1 MNDKNLKNGFSRKD
15 FFKSSAAASALLMG
29 AGFLT
34 SGCSTNGRSRAGDAK
49 NVIFLVTDGMSIGA
63 LTSTDMTMR
72 RKLGRVSNW
81 IDLYEKNKCRRS
93 LMDVAPLDAIVT
105 DSAASAAA
113 WGCGHRVPVR
123 KLNMGPNDEIYT
135 PILTHFKN
143 TGKSTGLVTTARI
156 THATPAGFA
165 ANVEHRE
172 MEDEIAEQYYD
183 REHDVYM
190 GGGDRH
196 FDASKREDARD
207 LYSDFSSKGY
217 QVVKNSDELASAS
230 NEGKLLGVFSDG
242 HLPYELDRTN
252 TPDLLNSVP
261 SLSEM
266 TQVALERLSRN
277 SNGFI
282 LQIEG
287 GRIDHGAHGNDLGA
301 LIYDQI
307 AFDDAIGVVLKFQE
321 ENPDTLV
328 IITTDHGNASPT
340 LNRSFNGYEATE
352 IEFDRIHEFKH
363 TTDWVLEGLDESSNV
378 NYIRERVEEATRI
391 GITSDQANILQQ
403 AIRGE
408 HRALYEMMS
417 PPDATLGAIMANY
430 TSVNWTGTSHT
441 GDYVQLAALGP
452 GSDKLN
458 GFTINTDL
466 FYLMAESAGVQ
477 VESEK
482 NDAVV

>member
-1 MNDKNLKNGFSRKD
+1 MNDKNLKNGLSRKD
-15 FFKSSAAASALLMG
+15 FLKNSAAASAMMVG
-29 AGFLT
+29 AGFIAN
-34 SGCSTNGRSRAGDAK
+34 GCTTNGSSRPGDAK
-49 NVIFLVTDGMSIGA
+49 NVIFLVTDGMSIGT

-72 RKLGRVSNW
+72 RKYGRVSNW
-81 IDLYEKNKCRRS
+81 IDLYEKNKVRRS

-123 KLNMGPNDEIYT
+123 KINQGPNGELYT

-143 TGKSTGLVTTARI
+143 AGKSTGVVTTTRI
-156 THATPAGFA
+156 THATPAGFI
-165 ANVEHRE
+165 ANIEHRN
-172 MEDEIAEQYYD
+172 MEDEIAEQYVE
-183 REHDVYM
+183 REHDIYL
-190 GGGDRH
+190 GGGLRH
-196 FDASKREDARD
+196 FDPGQREDGRD
-207 LYSDFSSKGY
+207 LLSELGDKGY
-217 QVVKNSDELASAS
+217 QIVKNSSELNAASA
-230 NEGKLLGVFSDG
+230 NGKLAGLFYDA

-252 TPDLLNSVP
+252 TPELENSIP
-261 SLSEM
+261 TLAEM
-266 TQVALERLSRN
+266 TDTALTRLSRN

-282 LQIEG
+282 LQVEG
-287 GRIDHGAHGNDLGA
+287 GRVDHGAHGNDLGA

-340 LNRSFNGYEATE
+340 LNRSFNGYDATE
-352 IEFDRIHEFKH
+352 IEFDRIQDFKY
-363 TTDWVLEGLDESSNV
+363 TNDWVLSGLDESSSV
-378 NYIRERVEEATRI
+378 NYIRERVEEATRF
-391 GITSDQANILQQ
+391 GITSGQARVLQQ
-403 AIRGE
+403 ALRGE

-458 GFTINTDL
+458 GFTINTEL
-466 FYLMAESAGVQ
+466 FYLMAESAGVA
-477 VESEK
+477 VE
-482 NDAVV
+482 A

>member
-1 MNDKNLKNGFSRKD
+1 MSEKKWNNGLSRKD
-15 FFKSSAAASALLMG
+15 FLKNSAAASALMMG
-29 AGFLT
+29 AGLFT
-34 SGCSTNGRSRAGDAK
+34 NGCSTNGTSRPGDAK
-49 NVIFLVTDGMSIGA
+49 NVIFLVTDGMSIGT

-72 RKLGRVSNW
+72 RKLGRISKW
-81 IDLYEKNKCRRS
+81 IDLYEKNKVRRS

-105 DSAASAAA
+105 DSAASACA
-113 WGCGHRVPVR
+113 WGCGYRVPVR
-123 KLNMGPNDEIYT
+123 HINIGPNDEHYT

-143 TGKSTGLVTTARI
+143 AGKSTGLVTTARI

-165 ANVEHRE
+165 ANVIHRNY
-172 MEDEIAEQYYD
+172 EDEIADQYYE
-183 REHDVYM
+183 REHDLYL

-196 FDASKREDARD
+196 FDASKREDGRD
-207 LYSDFSSKGY
+207 LYGDFSSKGY
-217 QVVKNSDELASAS
+217 QVVKNSSELASAS
-230 NEGKLLGVFSDG
+230 KDGKLLGVFSDG
-242 HLPYELDRTN
+242 HLPYELDRVN
-252 TPDLLNSVP
+252 TPDLLSSVP
-261 SLSEM
+261 SLAEM
-266 TQVALERLSRN
+266 TEAALDRLSPN

-282 LQIEG
+282 LQVEG
-287 GRIDHGAHGNDLGA
+287 GRIDHGAHGNDLGG

-307 AFDDAIGVVLKFQE
+307 AFDDAIGVVLNFQKD
-321 ENPDTLV
+321 NPDTLV

-352 IEFDRIHEFKH
+352 IEFDRIQNFKY
-363 TTDWVLEGLDESSNV
+363 TNDWVLAGLDENSRV

-391 GITSDQANILQQ
+391 GITAEQARILQQ
-403 AIRGE
+403 ALRGE

-458 GFTINTDL
+458 GFTINTEL
-466 FYLMAESAGVQ
+466 FYLMAESAGVETS
-477 VESEK
+477 VE
-482 NDAVV
+482 V